1 MYAFTFEAP
10 SSTAAAA
17 DLIAQGGKL
26 LAGGQS
32 LLPSMRL
39 RLANPEKIIALNSIP
54 ELAGICRDGNA
65 LVIGAMTRHADVAAS
80 AEVKAAIPALADLAA
95 HIGDRQVRAR
105 GTLGGSVAN
114 NDPAACYPAALLALD
129 ATVRTDRREI
139 AADGFFTG
147 LSVGALTRLARRLLS
162 LACASPG
169 VGNSGNW

>member
-39 RLANPEKIIALNSIP
+39 RLANPEKIIDLNSIP

-80 AEVKAAIPALADLAA
+80 A
-95 HIGDRQVRAR
+95 
-105 GTLGGSVAN
+105 
-114 NDPAACYPAALLALD
+114 
-129 ATVRTDRREI
+129 
-139 AADGFFTG
+139 
-147 LSVGALTRLARRLLS
+147 
-162 LACASPG
+162 
-169 VGNSGNW
+169 